1 LKRGVGFSRLLS
13 TLRERRCT
21 DYARLLQRH
30 PRSLLLIATSS
41 NPYTLP
47 PFSLAS
53 SPCQRCAASSAELKL
68 EGTEN
73 NSTRLP
79 MNTKITL
86 ELTPEQIRF
95 LRYVA
100 ELEGLTVEQYLLR
113 FAKGQIVHLINSQK
127 S

>member
-1 LKRGVGFSRLLS
+1 MCGIFG
-13 TLRERRCT
+13 
-21 DYARLLQRH
+21 
-30 PRSLLLIATSS
+30 RS
-41 NPYTLP
+41 
-47 PFSLAS
+47 
-53 SPCQRCAASSAELKL
+53 Q
-68 EGTEN
+68 GWN
-73 NSTRLP
+73 NTTRLP

-113 FAKGQIVHLINSQK
+113 FAKGQIVRRINSQK

>member
-1 LKRGVGFSRLLS
+1 MWSIFG
-13 TLRERRCT
+13 
-21 DYARLLQRH
+21 
-30 PRSLLLIATSS
+30 
-41 NPYTLP
+41 
-47 PFSLAS
+47 
-53 SPCQRCAASSAELKL
+53 AAKA
-68 EGTEN
+68 EGTKN
-73 NSTRLP
+73 NRHGLP

-113 FAKGQIVHLINSQK
+113 FAKGQIVHPINSQK

>member
-1 LKRGVGFSRLLS
+1 MLIRLTVPTYAFTS
-13 TLRERRCT
+13 TCILGRRT
-21 DYARLLQRH
+21 H
-30 PRSLLLIATSS
+30 IP
-41 NPYTLP
+41 LP
-47 PFSLAS
+47 FCLAS
-53 SPCQRCAASSAELKL
+53 SPCQGCAASSAEPRL
-68 EGTEN
+68 EGTKN

-113 FAKGQIVHLINSQK
+113 FAKGQIVRPINSQK